1 MKKPDQ
7 LSKLAGFISGLLR
20 CETSLSGTD
29 LRGHDRAV
37 CDLCGALSDAAREDG
52 DALPRVASVLS
63 RAEQYE
69 AGTRYAAELR
79 AAYLALR
86 DGMEKI
92 AQERIAGIVSEMDA
106 TGKPLPDFLNAED
119 DDMGFLVN
127 MDTGERMTWGGDLV

>member
-7 LSKLAGFISGLLR
+7 LSKLAGFIAGLLR
-20 CETSLSGTD
+20 CETSLSGAD

-37 CDLCGALSDAAREDG
+37 CDLCGALSDAARDDG
-52 DALPRVASVLS
+52 DALPRVASALS

-79 AAYLALR
+79 AAYLTLR

-92 AQERIAGIVSEMDA
+92 ALERISGIVSEIDA

-127 MDTGERMTWGGDLV
+127 MDTGEHITWGGEIV

>member
-1 MKKPDQ
+1 MKNPKQ

-20 CETSLSGTD
+20 AETSLSGAD

-37 CDLCGALSDAAREDG
+37 CTLCCILSDTAREDT
-52 DALPRVASVLS
+52 DALPRVASALS

-79 AAYLALR
+79 AAYLVLR

-92 AQERIAGIVSEMDA
+92 ALERIAGIVSEMEE
-106 TGKPLPDFLNAED
+106 TEKPLPDFLNAED

-127 MDTGERMTWGGDLV
+127 MDTGERMTWGGDPV

>member
-20 CETSLSGTD
+20 CETSLSGSD

-37 CDLCGALSDAAREDG
+37 CALCCILSDTAREDT
-52 DALPRVASVLS
+52 DALPRVAAALS

-69 AGTRYAAELR
+69 AGTIYAAELR
-79 AAYLALR
+79 AAYLLLQAS
-86 DGMEKI
+86 MEKI
-92 AQERIAGIVSEMDA
+92 AQERISGIVSEMDA
-106 TGKPLPDFLNAED
+106 TGKPLPDFLNPED

-127 MDTGERMTWGGDLV
+127 MDTGERITWGGEVV

>member
-1 MKKPDQ
+1 MKNPNQ

-20 CETSLSGTD
+20 CETSLSGAD

-37 CDLCGALSDAAREDG
+37 CDLCGALSDAARDDG
-52 DALPRVASVLS
+52 DALPRVASALS

-69 AGTRYAAELR
+69 AGTRYATELR

-92 AQERIAGIVSEMDA
+92 ALERISGDVSEMDA
-106 TGKPLPDFLNAED
+106 SGKD
-119 DDMGFLVN
+119 DDMGFLVD

>member
-1 MKKPDQ
+1 MKNPKQ

-20 CETSLSGTD
+20 CETSL
-29 LRGHDRAV
+29 L

-52 DALPRVASVLS
+52 DALPRVASALS

-79 AAYLALR
+79 AAYLVLR

-92 AQERIAGIVSEMDA
+92 ALERIAGIVSEMEA
-106 TGKPLPDFLNAED
+106 TEKPLPDFLNAED

>member
-1 MKKPDQ
+1 MKNANQ

-20 CETSLSGTD
+20 CETSLSGAD

-52 DALPRVASVLS
+52 DALPRVASTLS

-69 AGTRYAAELR
+69 AGTRYATELR

-86 DGMEKI
+86 D
-92 AQERIAGIVSEMDA
+92 ASEMDA
-106 TGKPLPDFLNAED
+106 SGKD
-119 DDMGFLVN
+119 DDMGFLVD
-127 MDTGERMTWGGDLV
+127 MDTGKRMTWGGDLV